1 MTEQNLL
8 DRLESAKRRI
18 VRLEAENNKLTNDC
32 KSKNGLINV
41 RDQRIRF
48 LQYAL
53 AKLADET
60 KNGHDKIEAWRA
72 IAEDCRYLD

>member
-18 VRLEAENNKLTNDC
+18 ARLEAENNKLTNDC
-32 KSKNGLINV
+32 KSKNGLINSK
-41 RDQRIRF
+41 DQRIRA

-53 AKLADET
+53 AKLAEVT
-60 KNGHDKIEAWRA
+60 PNGYDRIEAWQA
-72 IAEDCRYLD
+72 IANDCKHLD